1 MSQEYSIETV
11 SDFLK
16 LTPDQRQRCA
26 ADLVAWAGFVDEIR
40 IAIPSVFVDPPEM
53 VWVDDDR
60 TGEISGVV
68 LCDKDGVELSRTDFP
83 KEAK

>member
-60 TGEISGVV
+60 TGEISAVV

-83 KEAK
+83 KETK